1 MNQKS
6 IPFQFVFRIEAYSP
20 HSVNELEE
28 VAYCNFF
35 QRFLH
40 RMLISQ
46 KHSTKIMSHGKITLR
61 CGDSHRIVYIKNRK
75 LRLLICFNCV

>member
-6 IPFQFVFRIEAYSP
+6 IPFQLVFRIEAYSP
-20 HSVNELEE
+20 HSMNELEE
-28 VAYCNFF
+28 VAYCKFF

-46 KHSTKIMSHGKITLR
+46 NTLLKKNVPWESNLER
-61 CGDSHRIVYIKNRK
+61 YGDSHRIVYI
-75 LRLLICFNCV
+75 